1 MDSRSLEAPAT
12 ERLASES
19 PARTSGRISRRGFL
33 AVSTA
38 AGGGL
43 LLNLSFP
50 GLSEAAA
57 GHSATNSGTAVI
69 NAYIR
74 IAPDDTVTITCK
86 NPEIGQG
93 VKTSLPQIVAEE
105 LDVDWSNVRT
115 EMAELDDAKYGQQ
128 FAGGS
133 MSTPMN
139 YEPLRRAGA
148 AGRQMLM
155 TAAAKTWGVPVSECD
170 TTPGVVRHKPSGRSI
185 F

>member
-1 MDSRSLEAPAT
+1 MDSNFVEASA
-12 ERLASES
+12 
-19 PARTSGRISRRGFL
+19 GRRMSRRGFL

-50 GLSEAAA
+50 SSSEAATA
-57 GHSATNSGTAVI
+57 GHTAAGTGTAVI

-115 EMAELDDAKYGQQ
+115 EMAELDEVTYGPQ

-155 TAAAKTWGVPVSECD
+155 TAAAKSAFSE
-170 TTPGVVRHKPSGRSI
+170 RKP
-185 F
+185 